1 VDATFITDDSV
12 GGIGFALPAT
22 LIAVVLLAIVGV
34 VALARAA
41 VGASSPDSAED
52 AMERPHRFAQ
62 LYGYAVC
69 LIAVVLFLTSATGFV
84 EALIDA
90 SDPLHAVE
98 RGDGEASL
106 PASFDVYRA
115 EYRDPALQAMAARE
129 RFRFSGESAR
139 QPAADAPRTL
149 SDAELRQVYDAKRRE
164 LLDAQRF
171 RTRRSLL
178 TSAFGMLLAAALFA
192 AHWRWLRRLPAG
204 ERLASSV

>member
-1 VDATFITDDSV
+1 MRTFNFGLS
-12 GGIGFALPAT
+12 ALV
-22 LIAVVLLAIVGV
+22 LAVPLLAIIGL
-34 VALARAA
+34 VALVRAA
-41 VGASSPDSAED
+41 VGASASHSAED

-69 LIAVVLFLTSATGFV
+69 LITVIFFLTAASSFV
-84 EALIDA
+84 ESLINA
-90 SDPLHAVE
+90 TDPLHAIE
-98 RGDGEASL
+98 REYGDPRL
-106 PASFDVYRA
+106 PASFEVYRA
-115 EYRDPALQAMAARE
+115 EYRDPALQAMTTRDRTPAVGPGA
-129 RFRFSGESAR
+129 S
-139 QPAADAPRTL
+139 QPPEPARTL

-204 ERLASSV
+204 ERPAPRV